1 MKTLVTLDIDQLI
14 MTFISPVP
22 SILTTIQA
30 VAQKNEADAL
40 FSLLGDLDEVME
52 YILSSFYYLLV
63 HAVVICMT

>member
-1 MKTLVTLDIDQLI
+1 MKILVNLDIDQII
-14 MTFISPVP
+14 MTFISAVP

-30 VAQKNEADAL
+30 VAQKNDEDDL
-40 FSLLGDLDEVME
+40 ISLLGDLDEAME

>member
-1 MKTLVTLDIDQLI
+1 MKILVNLDIDQII
-14 MTFISPVP
+14 MTFISAVP

-30 VAQKNEADAL
+30 VAQKNEEDDL
-40 FSLLGDLDEVME
+40 ISLLGDLDEVME

>member
-1 MKTLVTLDIDQLI
+1 MKILVNLDIDQII
-14 MTFISPVP
+14 MTFISAVP

-30 VAQKNEADAL
+30 VAQKNDEDDL
-40 FSLLGDLDEVME
+40 ISLLGDLDEVME